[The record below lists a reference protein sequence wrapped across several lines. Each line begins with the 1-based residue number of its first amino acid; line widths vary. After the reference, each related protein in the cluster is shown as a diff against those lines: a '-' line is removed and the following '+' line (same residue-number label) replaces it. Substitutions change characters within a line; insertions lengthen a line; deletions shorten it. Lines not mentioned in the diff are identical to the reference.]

1 MNKLIQRV
9 QDISDLDL
17 NLREHEM
24 KMNMMDKCVDYFKAA
39 VQSSSTHHELFS
51 LLDR

>member
-9 QDISDLDL
+9 QDISDLDR
-17 NLREHEM
+17 NLHEHEM
-24 KMNMMDKCVDYFKAA
+24 KMNMMDKCVEYFKAA
-39 VQSSSTHHELFS
+39 QPPSPTSHELFS